1 MKTGFSDGI
10 KSLGKRTGPIGGGLA
25 NTLILI
31 GSLTIL
37 YFLFGRLAFSMAVSE
52 GSATSMAF
60 LPEGLALASVILF
73 GPRVSAGIF
82 LGQWLLSLSLGVPFP
97 VGAAFGLIN
106 MIEGVVG
113 GRLFWRWKISPSLG
127 TPRDVVMLFVLSAL
141 VLQPAA
147 ALAKAFPRL
156 AISDYGEIVH
166 LSIYSWAGNTMG
178 QFLVVPLVL
187 AWCCSGCRF
196 ENKELKRSLFILGL
210 YFAGILL
217 FEYFQLGEIDKL
229 YWLSIYGA
237 FYLVLIWN
245 AIQSGPL
252 VTSLINFLTT
262 MGFLCSI
269 VASRDALLYFSTQ
282 DRVLYADFLILGG
295 VATALIISSLVR
307 QLVEKTSQLTLAN
320 RAMERMLAM
329 IGHDLRSPFVDI
341 STALDVLRHGK
352 LETGD
357 FQSTLKHLRQTTD
370 QARCAFENVMEW
382 AALQIDDLKPSP
394 ALWNVR
400 TIIWDVF
407 ELFRMKAE
415 IKGIQV
421 EIETPDDAKVYADR
435 QHLSSI
441 LRNLFSNALT
451 FTEEGGKVAIS
462 ANRMGDFWK
471 LSVKDTG
478 IGIPRREVE
487 RILGNEREMKSK
499 PYKMG
504 AGIGL
509 WIVSNLVKTNQ
520 GTFEVESAE
529 GKGST
534 FSFTLPAADFDR

>member
-1 MKTGFSDGI
+1 METRFSDDI
-10 KSLGKRTGPIGGGLA
+10 KSLGKRTGPIGGSLA
-25 NTLILI
+25 NTFLLI
-31 GSLTIL
+31 GVLTIF

-52 GSATSMAF
+52 GSATSMVF
-60 LPEGLALASVILF
+60 LSEGLALASVILF
-73 GPRVSAGIF
+73 GPRVSPGIF
-82 LGQWLLSLSLGVPFP
+82 LGQWLLSLSLGVPSP
-97 VGAAFGLIN
+97 VGAAFGLVN
-106 MIEGVVG
+106 MIEGAVG
-113 GRLFWRWKISPSLG
+113 GWLFWKWKISPSLG
-127 TPRDVVMLFVLSAL
+127 TPRDVVRLFALSAL
-141 VLQPAA
+141 VLQPVA
-147 ALAKAFPRL
+147 ALAKAFPRM
-156 AISDYGEIVH
+156 AISEYGEIVH

-178 QFLVVPLVL
+178 QFLAVPLVL
-187 AWCCSGCRF
+187 TWCCSGCRF
-196 ENKELKRSLFILGL
+196 ERKELKRGLWILGL
-210 YFAGILL
+210 YFTGILL
-217 FEYFQLGEIDKL
+217 FEYFKLGEIDKL

-245 AIQSGPL
+245 AIQSSTL
-252 VTSLINFLTT
+252 VTSLINFLAT

-295 VATALIISSLVR
+295 VATALIISALVR

-341 STALDVLRHGK
+341 SMTLDVLRYEK
-352 LETGD
+352 LERGD
-357 FQSTLKHLRQTTD
+357 FQSTLKQLRQTTD

-394 ALWNVR
+394 ALWNAR
-400 TIIWDVF
+400 TIAWDVF

-421 EIETPDDAKVYADR
+421 EIEIPDEAKVYADR

-441 LRNLFSNALT
+441 LRNLFSNAIS
-451 FTEEGGKVAIS
+451 FTEEGGKVTVS
-462 ANRMGDFWK
+462 AARMGDFWK

-478 IGIPRREVE
+478 IGIPAREVE
-487 RILGNEREMKSK
+487 RILGNEREMKSGLHK
-499 PYKMG
+499 RG

-509 WIVSNLVKTNQ
+509 WIVSHLVKTNQ
-520 GTFEVESAE
+520 GAFEVESVE

-534 FSFTLPAADFDR
+534 FSFTLPASDIG